1 MKRAFSTVVSNKT
14 RASSLLSKGSSSIFQ
29 PIIPQ
34 SRTAMKA
41 MSAPTKMNAPSGAAF
56 GAGSSCGKFGDVK
69 VMNVVKKIVR

>member
-1 MKRAFSTVVSNKT
+1 MRRAFSTVVSNKT

-41 MSAPTKMNAPSGAAF
+41 FSAPTKMNAPTGAAF
-56 GAGSSCGKFGDVK
+56 GAGSAAKFGAVN
-69 VMNVVKKIVR
+69 VMNVVKKVVR